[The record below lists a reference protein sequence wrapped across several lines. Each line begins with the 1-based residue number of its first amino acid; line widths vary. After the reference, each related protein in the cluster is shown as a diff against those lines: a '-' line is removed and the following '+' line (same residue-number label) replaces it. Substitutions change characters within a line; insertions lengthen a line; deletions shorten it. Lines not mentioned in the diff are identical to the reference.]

1 MEVAMKKTACV
12 TCFLFLLA
20 GILMVASYPLTAQ
33 SAEPVKIGAILDIT
47 GHTTFIAPML
57 ETGIKFRFD
66 EAGWKAGGRPLE
78 LIIEDGA
85 SNLELTNSLAHKLVE
100 KDKVNIMIGP
110 LNHGFMIALEPYLAK
125 NKVCEIDVTHMAPE
139 IEAKDEWFFAPP
151 GVAAQCGYYTG
162 QYASELGY
170 KTATILG
177 ADYVTGYQWTG
188 AFAQGFEKNGG
199 KVIGHAGWAPIGTV
213 DYGPYLGSLKKADVF
228 VAWTVPASTLVKQYY
243 EFGLWKRMP
252 FMLIYTNTV
261 LDADLAELGKA
272 GVGLVGSALY
282 APEINTT
289 ENHKFVAAFQK
300 KYNRDPC
307 EWDVVGYDAASVA
320 VAALDS
326 VNGDTTPE
334 KLRDAIQKVK
344 ITLPTGPFSF
354 SSSRYGIRPI
364 YILKSGMV
372 KDKAQWQIIREYPA
386 STEALPIPPS
396 SKKGAEALFLK

>member
-1 MEVAMKKTACV
+1 MKRAAGV
-12 TCFLFLLA
+12 TCFIFLLA
-20 GILMVASYPLTAQ
+20 GILIVGFCPLSAQ
-33 SAEPVKIGAILDIT
+33 SADPVKIGAILDIT
-47 GHTTFIAPML
+47 GRTTFIGPMI
-57 ETGIKFRFD
+57 ENGIKLRFD
-66 EAGWKAGGRPLE
+66 EAGWKAGGRPLK
-78 LIIEDGA
+78 LIVEDGA
-85 SNLELTNSLAHKLVE
+85 SNLDLTNSLAHKLVE

-110 LNHGFMIALEPYLAK
+110 LNHGFMIALEPYLAQ
-125 NKVCEIDVTHMAPE
+125 NKVPEIYLSQAAPE
-139 IEAKDEWFFAPP
+139 IEAKNEWFFAPP
-151 GVAAQCGYYTG
+151 GVVAQCGYFTG
-162 QYASELGY
+162 QYAYELGY

-177 ADYVTGYQWTG
+177 ADFVTGYQWSG

-228 VAWTVPASTLVKQYY
+228 VGWTVPASTLVKQYY
-243 EFGLWKRMP
+243 EFGLWNKMP

-272 GVGLVGSALY
+272 GVGLVGATLY
-282 APEINTT
+282 APKINTP

-300 KYNRDPC
+300 KYNHDPC
-307 EWDVVGYDAASVA
+307 EWDVIGYDAASVA

-326 VNGDTTPE
+326 VKGDTTPE
-334 KLRDAIQKVK
+334 KLRDAIQNVK

-354 SSSRYGIRPI
+354 SSSRYGIRTI
-364 YILKSGMV
+364 YLVKSGMV

-386 STEALPIPPS
+386 NPEALPIPPS